1 MRVNDKVVLRHDI
14 KESLAGG
21 VIPEGAAGTVIY
33 KMGGS
38 GRIMYEV
45 DFGQY
50 GVAMCDKNDIEL
62 APKDST
68 AL

>member
-1 MRVNDKVVLRHDI
+1 MRVNDKVILRHDI
-14 KESLAGG
+14 KESLAGS
-21 VIPEGAAGTVIY
+21 VIPEGTAGTVTY

-50 GVAMCDKNDIEL
+50 GTAVCDKNDIEP
-62 APKDST
+62 APKN
-68 AL
+68 AQ